1 MSKYAIG
8 IDYGTLSVRALL
20 VNIETGEEVA
30 ASIYEYPHGVMEE
43 HIPSGKKLPVGWALQ
58 DPQDYLEGLLV
69 TVRDVVS
76 RNKILPGEVVGI
88 GVDFTSSTVIPVKA
102 DKTPLCHLPEFKEE
116 PHAYVKLWKHHGAEE
131 EAKLMNDVAVARGEE
146 WLPTYGGKISSEWMY
161 PKIYETLRHAP
172 EVYDAADRFMEAGDW
187 IIWQMTGE
195 ETRSACCAGYK
206 AYYHHEKG
214 YPSKDFFK
222 AVDPGMENIVAD
234 KLDAPIKGVGE
245 KAGHLTASMAR
256 EMGLMEGIPV
266 ATCIIDAHASLP
278 GCGIGEPGKMM
289 IIVGTSSV
297 HMMLGEKEVAIKGSS
312 GTVKFNGVRTPLMD
326 FNLNGLIMG
335 MNLLTKPEEIY
346 LSLIEAT
353 AYGTRMIIEG
363 FEEAGLE
370 VKDITLSGGIP
381 IKNEMLVQVYSDV
394 CNRKIKV
401 VDSTQSSAL
410 GAAILGAAAAPERI
424 TGFKNA
430 NEAAKKLGK
439 VKDKVWEPNQDNVE
453 IYNELYEEYKTLH
466 TYFGTGINDVMK
478 HLNNIRERRK

>member
-43 HIPSGKKLPVGWALQ
+43 HIPTGKKLPVGWALQ

-88 GVDFTSSTVIPVKA
+88 GLDFTSSTVIPVKA
-102 DKTPLCHLPEFKEE
+102 DKTPVCHLPEFKDE

-131 EAKLMNDVAVARGEE
+131 EAKLMNEVAVARTEE

-172 EVYDAADRFMEAGDW
+172 EVYEAADRFMEAGDW
-187 IIWQMTGE
+187 IIWQMTGV

-206 AYYHHEKG
+206 AYYHHENG
-214 YPSKDFFK
+214 YPSKEFFK

-256 EMGLMEGIPV
+256 EMGLME
-266 ATCIIDAHASLP
+266 
-278 GCGIGEPGKMM
+278 
-289 IIVGTSSV
+289 
-297 HMMLGEKEVAIKGSS
+297 
-312 GTVKFNGVRTPLMD
+312 
-326 FNLNGLIMG
+326 
-335 MNLLTKPEEIY
+335 
-346 LSLIEAT
+346 
-353 AYGTRMIIEG
+353 
-363 FEEAGLE
+363 
-370 VKDITLSGGIP
+370 
-381 IKNEMLVQVYSDV
+381 
-394 CNRKIKV
+394 
-401 VDSTQSSAL
+401 
-410 GAAILGAAAAPERI
+410 
-424 TGFKNA
+424 
-430 NEAAKKLGK
+430 
-439 VKDKVWEPNQDNVE
+439 
-453 IYNELYEEYKTLH
+453 
-466 TYFGTGINDVMK
+466 
-478 HLNNIRERRK
+478 